1 MRPRPLLTLAA
12 FALLSCAATSRAQQ
26 QDQKVIDD
34 FVTSRGVTFDVPA
47 TKTARP
53 QRQAARAGT
62 PARRTGGGAKNTGA
76 GVAASGGK
84 GASSTN
90 ATSAS
95 AAPNKNAA
103 AGGGTNGVAGA
114 NGAGAGKGGAQT
126 AKVSAVSLQP
136 IALGYTVFLKD
147 TAGGLLAV
155 DASREYHSGD
165 RIAIALEPN
174 TEGFI
179 YVFNA
184 ENDRDP
190 VMLFPNVLLDGGAN
204 ATHAHVRET
213 YPADV
218 KYAFEFDQT
227 PADEHVYVIVSRRP
241 LEGVPTG
248 DRLAEFCGKGRDD
261 CYWKPTAE
269 EWARIKSGAAGGRVV
284 EVRNA
289 QLARLQK
296 QPVQPGALQRGIKL
310 KRDDPAPAVVRMN
323 DSPDSD
329 TLVTVIKLVHK

>member
-1 MRPRPLLTLAA
+1 MRSRPLLIAIA
-12 FALLSCAATSRAQQ
+12 FALLSCAAASRAQQ

-34 FVTSRGVTFDVPA
+34 FVASRGVASDEA
-47 TKTARP
+47 ARKTARP
-53 QRQAARAGT
+53 QRQTARAGT
-62 PARRTGGGAKNTGA
+62 NARKSGAGGANT
-76 GVAASGGK
+76 
-84 GASSTN
+84 
-90 ATSAS
+90 
-95 AAPNKNAA
+95 
-103 AGGGTNGVAGA
+103 
-114 NGAGAGKGGAQT
+114 GGAQT
-126 AKVSAVSLQP
+126 TKVAAVSLQP
-136 IALGYTVFLKD
+136 IALGYTVFMKD
-147 TAGGLLAV
+147 AAGGLLAV

-184 ENDRDP
+184 EDDRDP
-190 VMLFPNVLLDGGAN
+190 VMLFPNVLLDDGAN
-204 ATHAHVRET
+204 AAHAHVRET

-218 KYAFEFDQT
+218 KYAFEFDQN
-227 PADEHVYVIVSRRP
+227 PAEEHLYVVVSRRP

-248 DRLAEFCGKGRDD
+248 DRLAEFCGKGRED

-296 QPVQPGALQRGIKL
+296 QPVQPGTLQRGIKL

-329 TLVTVIKLVHK
+329 TLVTVIKLIHN

>member
-114 NGAGAGKGGAQT
+114 NGAGAGKGGA
-126 AKVSAVSLQP
+126 
-136 IALGYTVFLKD
+136 
-147 TAGGLLAV
+147 
-155 DASREYHSGD
+155 
-165 RIAIALEPN
+165 
-174 TEGFI
+174 
-179 YVFNA
+179 NA
-184 ENDRDP
+184 
-190 VMLFPNVLLDGGAN
+190 A
-204 ATHAHVRET
+204 HAHGRET

-218 KYAFEFDQT
+218 KFAFEFDQT

>member
-1 MRPRPLLTLAA
+1 MRSRPLLALVA
-12 FALLSCAATSRAQQ
+12 FALLSCAATARAQQ
-26 QDQKVIDD
+26 QDQHVIDD

-47 TKTARP
+47 AKTART
-53 QRQAARAGT
+53 QRPATHAGT
-62 PARRTGGGAKNTGA
+62 TARRSGGGAKNTG
-76 GVAASGGK
+76 GVASGGK
-84 GASSTN
+84 DASSPN
-90 ATSAS
+90 ASSSS
-95 AAPNKNAA
+95 AAATKSGAA
-103 AGGGTNGVAGA
+103 DGNVA
-114 NGAGAGKGGAQT
+114 NKGGAQAT
-126 AKVSAVSLQP
+126 KVSAVSLQP

-147 TAGGLLAV
+147 ASGGLLAV

-190 VMLFPNVLLDGGAN
+190 VMLFPNVQLDNGAN
-204 ATHAHVRET
+204 AAHAHVRET
-213 YPADV
+213 YPSDV

-248 DRLAEFCGKGRDD
+248 EALAEFCGKGKEE
-261 CYWKPTAE
+261 CYWKPTPE
-269 EWARIKSGAAGGRVV
+269 EWERIKSGAAGGRVV